1 VRGGSSSASSK
12 LIGINLSTTEWCP
25 DVATANRVYSLAG
38 VADPWDLMQPVATS
52 LVCHLRTPAPQCC
65 CVFELAGG
73 YREFIRYCGSKRASS
88 VESTKLPR
96 TSPSAAMMLV
106 TVNALLDPANKLT
119 DKGPAI

>member
-1 VRGGSSSASSK
+1 MAWARTGWSSAILKGRRKTKNDAGGQKRPFGAAARVHRISRRH
-12 LIGINLSTTEWCP
+12 GR
-25 DVATANRVYSLAG
+25 VAARGARSG
-38 VADPWDLMQPVATS
+38 P
-52 LVCHLRTPAPQCC
+52 HRTGC
-65 CVFELAGG
+65 CVLEPAGG

-88 VESTKLPR
+88 VERTQLPR